1 MERAWLSYGSRARF
15 QIGCNYKLF
24 IRQENVIEYPCI
36 GQQGGTS
43 ELTDYKTKMNSNR
56 PGSAGKSRN
65 RLLRF
70 GNTADF
76 ASVVLRSRDV
86 LKYQDTDISVYRA
99 IVDGNRQHMED
110 AALIFMGRRI
120 TYRELI
126 AQADRVSSILTSMN
140 IRKGDII
147 LLGANS
153 PQAVSIL
160 LACSRIGASVMI
172 LTTRT
177 GPEQFAQTIA
187 DMDIPMMF
195 CTSDVYTYFAES
207 NAVDELAH
215 VVILPL
221 DCPIGEDTSTA
232 EFDEGTSN
240 VTHWDAFLNHKIT
253 ETAEE
258 VYGGYF
264 PLTISASTGTT
275 GAPKG
280 IVIENKSFIALE
292 KVLRRAGFCWNR
304 GDILSA
310 TLSTGVVSGTS
321 MFLLVPLMMGLTVLQ
336 SPRYPNVN
344 PFASYL
350 EDAAFYKANILCAP
364 PSLWIAMINAHP
376 GEVDL
381 SGVKQVYT
389 VGEAIT
395 AAEYDIINGF
405 LQANHVSDRLRN
417 MYGMSEINSMAT
429 YAVDTQRSPVSA
441 GVAVPYS
448 TIVICDHDTLR
459 ELPFGKVGEV
469 FIHTP
474 TAMKEYLYDP
484 KETKELFVRDEF
496 GEKWV
501 RTGDLGILERSGE
514 LYLLGRISQRFEA
527 PDGSH
532 IYPYMLEAILLKMP
546 EVSRM
551 KMVNILDD
559 GSPAYAIHVIPKGLS
574 EAPQHLAEKI
584 FAALSKNDAIP
595 FLPRFIKIRDSFP
608 RNPGGKVDMQKL
620 AMETDGFI
628 SNNSKEN

>member
-1 MERAWLSYGSRARF
+1 MKGFEYNNQLLSG
-15 QIGCNYKLF
+15 I
-24 IRQENVIEYPCI
+24 
-36 GQQGGTS
+36 
-43 ELTDYKTKMNSNR
+43 
-56 PGSAGKSRN
+56 AGYSRN

-70 GNTADF
+70 GNTEDY
-76 ASVVLRSRDV
+76 ASVVLKSKDV

-99 IVDGNRQHMED
+99 VVDGNRHNMED
-110 AALIFMGRRI
+110 TALIFMGRRI

-126 AQADRVSSILTSMN
+126 AQADRVSDILTSMN

-153 PQAVSIL
+153 PQAVSII

-177 GPEQFAQTIA
+177 SQDQFAQTIS
-187 DMDIPMMF
+187 DIDIPIMF
-195 CTSDVYTYFAES
+195 CTSDVYTYYAES
-207 NAVDELAH
+207 NSMDELAH
-215 VVILPL
+215 VVILPF
-221 DCPIGEDTSTA
+221 DCPIGDDTSSL
-232 EFDEGTSN
+232 EFDERTSN
-240 VTHWDAFLNHKIT
+240 VTHWDAFLNYRIT

-258 VYGGYF
+258 VHGGYF

-280 IVIENKSFIALE
+280 IVMENKSFIALE
-292 KVLRRAGFCWNR
+292 KIIRRAGFCWNR
-304 GDILSA
+304 GDIVSA
-310 TLSTGVVSGTS
+310 TLSTGVASGIS

-350 EDAAFYKANILCAP
+350 ENAALYKANILCAP
-364 PSLWIAMINAHP
+364 PSLWVAMISAHP

-381 SGVKQVYT
+381 SAVKQAYT
-389 VGEAIT
+389 VGEPISDT
-395 AAEYDIINGF
+395 EYDIINGF
-405 LQANHVSDRLRN
+405 LQSNHASDRLRN

-429 YAVDTQRSPVSA
+429 YATDTVRSTVSA
-441 GVAVPYS
+441 GVAIPYS
-448 TIVICDHDTLR
+448 TVVICDHDTLC
-459 ELPFGKVGEV
+459 ELPFGKAGEV

-501 RTGDLGILERSGE
+501 RTGDLGILERGGE
-514 LYLLGRISQRFEA
+514 LHLLGRINQRFEA
-527 PDGSH
+527 PDGSR
-532 IYPYMLEAILLKMP
+532 IYPYMIEAVLLKMP

-551 KMVNILDD
+551 KMVNILHD
-559 GSPAYAIHVIPKGLS
+559 GSPTYAVHVIPKNLS
-574 EAPQHLAEKI
+574 EDPRHLAEKI
-584 FAALSKNDAIP
+584 FDALSKNGAIP

-608 RNPGGKVDMQKL
+608 RNQGGKVDMQKL

-628 SNNSKEN
+628 SK